1 MRHQIAC
8 PLLAVVSGLIVGG
21 ICLGQGLTGMEYAQ
35 SIARERS
42 AKLRALLAMDASSLG
57 EALNRKSVE
66 DRELALLALG
76 EKDPGA
82 AEDAL
87 PTLAKLIN
95 TEDIGEPFFV
105 VGRQRKGKK
114 IKSATVATYKALGN
128 CGSKAAPLVV
138 RLLKESMEVR
148 AMDSVRAG
156 CDALGTIGSDD
167 PEVISILQSP
177 KPAWAANARAALARI
192 RAKQ

>member
-8 PLLAVVSGLIVGG
+8 SLLAMVSGLIVGS

-35 SIARERS
+35 SVARERS

-87 PTLAKLIN
+87 PTLTKLVKA
-95 TEDIGEPFFV
+95 EDVGEPFFI
-105 VGRQRKGKK
+105 VGRQGRKKLR
-114 IKSATVATYKALGN
+114 SATVATYKALGN
-128 CGSKAAPLVV
+128 CGPKAAPLVV
-138 RLLKESMEVR
+138 RLLQESMEAR